1 MPIKFLVKPIN
12 GSVLVFMEILACSCP
27 KNHAAQSPNHSHMT
41 VRHSGR
47 PPAMGPTVET
57 PDLLPCPAER
67 GVGGGGQ
74 PTSGAHTCG
83 VRQHLLPQIQHLSAV
98 CLPVGHRSLEPEV
111 PPSHLTNVETEASM
125 GHTVRLERWT

>member
-47 PPAMGPTVET
+47 PPVMGPAVET

-67 GVGGGGQ
+67 GAGGGGQ
-74 PTSGAHTCG
+74 ADVRCTHLWSQAAPSAPNPTLLSGVSASRAQKFRAGSATFPFDKCG
-83 VRQHLLPQIQHLSAV
+83 D
-98 CLPVGHRSLEPEV
+98 
-111 PPSHLTNVETEASM
+111 
-125 GHTVRLERWT
+125 

>member
-27 KNHAAQSPNHSHMT
+27 KNRAAQSPNHSHMT

-57 PDLLPCPAER
+57 PDFVPCPAER
-67 GVGGGGQ
+67 RVLGGQ
-74 PTSGAHTCG
+74 AG
-83 VRQHLLPQIQHLSAV
+83 VRCTHLRSQAAPPAPNPTLLSGV
-98 CLPVGHRSLEPEV
+98 S
-111 PPSHLTNVETEASM
+111 ASRAQRFRA
-125 GHTVRLERWT
+125 GSVIFPFYKCRD